1 MMNERRFKMP
11 NNNVQGIGNSNI
23 YDPKATKNTHNDNL
37 DKDAFMKL
45 LTTQLSNQ
53 DPLNPME
60 DREFIAQ
67 MAQFSSLEQ
76 MQNMNESMKSN
87 HENMMEHMKI
97 MNNNMVEGHATVAVQ
112 IGYLAEVLEAYLAE
126 NPGNVDEEDAPDE
139 DVEVEIEAPEEE

>member
-1 MMNERRFKMP
+1 MP
-11 NNNVQGIGNSNI
+11 NDIVQGIGNSNV
-23 YDPKATKNTHNDNL
+23 YDPNEARSTFNDNL

-76 MQNMNESMKSN
+76 MQNMNESLKSN
-87 HENMMEHMKI
+87 HEDIMEHMKI
-97 MNNNMVEGHATVAVQ
+97 MNNNMVESHGKVAAQ
-112 IGYLAEVLEAYLAE
+112 IGSLQKFWLLSWKQIWWMRAIRALNLKWTNQKYIWRMRKIQTE
-126 NPGNVDEEDAPDE
+126 NA
-139 DVEVEIEAPEEE
+139 

>member
-1 MMNERRFKMP
+1 MP
-11 NNNVQGIGNSNI
+11 NDIVQGIGNSNI
-23 YDPKATKNTHNDNL
+23 YDPNEVRSTFNDNL

-76 MQNMNESMKSN
+76 MQSLNESTKSN
-87 HENMMEHMKI
+87 HEDIMEHMKI
-97 MNNNMVEGHATVAVQ
+97 MNNNMVESHGKIATQ
-112 IGYLAEVLEAYLAE
+112 IGSLAEVLQAFMSNNDVDDSNENNEPEVDESEVYLA
-126 NPGNVDEEDAPDE
+126 DAKDPTE
-139 DVEVEIEAPEEE
+139 KA

>member
-1 MMNERRFKMP
+1 MP
-11 NNNVQGIGNSNI
+11 NDIVQGIGNSNI
-23 YDPKATKNTHNDNL
+23 YDPSEVRSTFNDNL

-76 MQNMNESMKSN
+76 MQNLNESMASN
-87 HENMMEHMKI
+87 HEDIMEHMKI
-97 MNNNMVEGHATVAVQ
+97 MNNNMVESHGKVAAQ
-112 IGYLAEVLEAYLAE
+112 IGSLAEVLKAFMEANMENESEEPTEPEVDESEVYLA
-126 NPGNVDEEDAPDE
+126 DAEDPSE
-139 DVEVEIEAPEEE
+139 TI

>member
-1 MMNERRFKMP
+1 MP
-11 NNNVQGIGNSNI
+11 NDILQGIGNSNV
-23 YDPKATKNTHNDNL
+23 YDPNEVKSTFNDNL

-87 HENMMEHMKI
+87 HEDIMEHMKI
-97 MNNNMVEGHATVAVQ
+97 MNNNMVESHGKVAAQ
-112 IGYLAEVLEAYLAE
+112 IGSLAEVLAAFMEANMVDEKDKSTDTEVDESEVYLADAKDPTE
-126 NPGNVDEEDAPDE
+126 NA
-139 DVEVEIEAPEEE
+139 